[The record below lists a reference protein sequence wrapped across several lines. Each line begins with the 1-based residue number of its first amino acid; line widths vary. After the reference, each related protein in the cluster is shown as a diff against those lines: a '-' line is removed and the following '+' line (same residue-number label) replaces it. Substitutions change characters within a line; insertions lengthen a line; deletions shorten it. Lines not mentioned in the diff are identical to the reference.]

1 MVGSERG
8 SHVMIT
14 ACSISPYPRASF
26 AAQSRRT
33 SIPLIP
39 ANMTAAVSLTRSP
52 EISAS
57 CAASRSASPWA
68 WPWTVRGPGGGNRAR
83 WPGVGM
89 SSRRAAP
96 FQRALRAH
104 RAEWQSSLG
113 QAEGR
118 RFSVLVPAALLPAS
132 KETGSLCGP
141 QCLPALQHSRA
152 LEELFGR
159 KSSWAP
165 TLAHCS

>member
-1 MVGSERG
+1 
-8 SHVMIT
+8 MIT
-14 ACSISPYPRASF
+14 ACSISPNPRASF

-33 SIPLIP
+33 SIPPIP

-52 EISAS
+52 AISAS

-68 WPWTVRGPGGGNRAR
+68 WPWTVRGPGGGNRAK

-89 SSRRAAP
+89 SSGRAAS
-96 FQRALRAH
+96 FQGTLRAH

-118 RFSVLVPAALLPAS
+118 MFSVLVLAVLLPVQ

-152 LEELFGR
+152 LERESFGR